1 MAPAQNQPLEG
12 LRVLDL
18 GHVYQVPYAGFLLA
32 MAGADVVKI
41 EPPGGEPL
49 RMRSRVGG
57 GASFPMIMLN
67 ACKRSMEIDLK
78 SDGGKALFCELAGKA
93 DVILQNFSPGV
104 MEKLGL
110 GAEELMRA
118 NPRLIYASGTGYGL
132 SGPDK
137 DALAMDLTIQATSGM
152 MASTGHADGP
162 PLKAGPAIS
171 DFLSGTHVY
180 GGIVTALL
188 GRERTGKG
196 TLVEVAMLEAA
207 YPALASNLGVYYGD
221 RTKTQPRN
229 ANRHG
234 GEALAPYN
242 VYETSD
248 GYVAIICVT
257 DRHWIH
263 VARAMGREDLIEDE
277 RLHDNRARV
286 KNIDLTDDTVTA
298 WTKTLTQS
306 EAMELAREYR
316 FPAAPVRG
324 IDEVV
329 SDPHLFERGMLK
341 EVDDPHLGK
350 IALPST
356 PIRLGG
362 PPPEPSTALSDLGAD
377 AENVLADWLGK
388 DEAALTVLR
397 DNGVI

>member
-1 MAPAQNQPLEG
+1 MTTEQNQPLKG
-12 LRVLDL
+12 IRVLDL

-57 GASFPMIMLN
+57 GASFPLIMLN
-67 ACKRSMEIDLK
+67 ACKRSMMIDLK
-78 SDGGKALFCELAGKA
+78 SAGGKALFRELAAKA
-93 DVILQNFSPGV
+93 DVILENFSPGV
-104 MEKLGL
+104 MEKFGL
-110 GAEELMRA
+110 GAETLMRA

-180 GGIVTALL
+180 GGIVTALF

-257 DRHWIH
+257 DRHWVH
-263 VARAMGREDLIEDE
+263 VARAMGREDLIDDE
-277 RLHDNRARV
+277 RFRDNRARV

-298 WTKTLTQS
+298 WTKTLTQT
-306 EAMELAREYR
+306 EVMDLARDFR

-329 SDPHLFERGMLK
+329 SDPHLFARGMLA
-341 EVDDPHLGK
+341 ELDDPHLGT

-362 PPPEPSTALSDLGAD
+362 PPPPPAMELSELGAD
-377 AENVLADWLGK
+377 AEEVLAEWLGK
-388 DEAALTVLR
+388 DDEALAALR
-397 DNGVI
+397 EDGVI